1 MNRFEALHALGLEE
15 GASDDDVKMALYG
28 IEKASERYDF
38 SDIEPLQRRV
48 EHALQTAR
56 EAKKFMLNA
65 HNRASAKQVLSFKE
79 KPQEKLRVTALESK
93 RAILSG
99 TEFIRRQVCI
109 YLGTQQ
115 DARRNSILAL
125 LLCVV
130 VGFVLLRYVRV
141 LVARMTM
148 FGILAV
154 VAVAG
159 STVLTRSIL
168 MIRKVKAH
176 LVEIDDDIASY
187 RHDLGLDDEEDEQ
200 EGAEEAQ
207 PLLTDSSE
215 AEDDDAPDFSETN
228 LDLNVQPGHHDEKEE
243 AR

>member
-28 IEKASERYDF
+28 IEKASGQYDF

-48 EHALQTAR
+48 EHAVQSAR

-65 HNRASAKQVLSFKE
+65 RNRASAKQVLSFKE
-79 KPQEKLRVTALESK
+79 KAGEKLRITALESK
-93 RAILSG
+93 RALLSG

-115 DARRNSILAL
+115 DARRGSIIAL
-125 LLCVV
+125 LACVV
-130 VGFVLLRYVRV
+130 VGFILLRYVRV
-141 LVARMTM
+141 LMARIGL
-148 FGILAV
+148 FAVVAV

-168 MIRKVKAH
+168 TIRKIKAH
-176 LVEIDDDIASY
+176 LLVIDDDIASLKAS
-187 RHDLGLDDEEDEQ
+187 LGLDEEEDE
-200 EGAEEAQ
+200 ACT
-207 PLLTDSSE
+207 PLLDEGTAEQE
-215 AEDDDAPDFSETN
+215 AFEPQDDCDDVACTEGQNDKED
-228 LDLNVQPGHHDEKEE
+228 

>member
-15 GASDDDVKMALYG
+15 GSSDDDVKMALYG
-28 IEKASERYDF
+28 IEKAAGRYDF

-48 EHALQTAR
+48 EHSLQTAR
-56 EAKKFMLNA
+56 DAKKFMLNA

-79 KPQEKLRVTALESK
+79 KAQEKLRVTALESK
-93 RAILSG
+93 RALLSG

-115 DARRNSILAL
+115 DARRNSIIAL
-125 LLCVV
+125 VACVV

-141 LVARMTM
+141 LMARIGL
-148 FGILAV
+148 FAVVAV

-168 MIRKVKAH
+168 TIRKIKAH
-176 LVEIDDDIASY
+176 LLAIDDDIALY
-187 RHDLGLDDEEDEQ
+187 RGELGLDEPEHAEGEGESCNPGNRDCDETD
-200 EGAEEAQ
+200 EAQ
-207 PLLTDSSE
+207 CCPCNPTQPECHDDK
-215 AEDDDAPDFSETN
+215 ED
-228 LDLNVQPGHHDEKEE
+228 